1 MFGSRR
7 SGWDTKRGA
16 CRIVRRT
23 LREEKAV
30 SVHTTNRLLLA
41 YYEKGYKRI
50 CEKCHNCQMQANL
63 IHTHPQGLHSMVTPW
78 PFHTWGPDLIGLVN
92 PPSHGYI

>member
-23 LREEKAV
+23 PREEKAV

-50 CEKCHNCQMQANL
+50 CEKV
-63 IHTHPQGLHSMVTPW
+63 PQLPNVSQFDPY
-78 PFHTWGPDLIGLVN
+78 
-92 PPSHGYI
+92 PPIRFT